1 MKKGNNGSKSK
12 LNSNSDI
19 LFNIINYTFLFFCFL
34 VVVFPLLNVVS
45 QSLSSPKAVAAG
57 RVWFWPVEPTLVA
70 YQKILGSR
78 QLLMGFYNSFIYT
91 FFGTMI
97 NVVLSVMAAYPLSRK
112 DFYGRQFI
120 ISIFVFT
127 MMFSGGMIP
136 TYLLIK
142 NLGFIDTRWAMIIP
156 NALTV
161 WNVMLARTFFQNTI
175 PVELY
180 EASELDGASDMDIIT
195 KVVIPLSAPILAV
208 LTLFYAVGHWNS
220 YFSGLLYLKS
230 QNLMPLQVVLRNL
243 MSSVDLIQNM
253 LGPISKEQA
262 EMLSLIEV
270 MKYAIIVFAS
280 IPVIMLYPV
289 VQKHFVKGVMI
300 GSIKG

>member
-1 MKKGNNGSKSK
+1 M
-12 LNSNSDI
+12 I
-19 LFNIINYTFLFFCFL
+19 VI
-34 VVVFPLLNVVS
+34 FPLMNVVS
-45 QSLSSPKAVAAG
+45 TSLSSPKAVAAG
-57 RVWFWPVEPTLVA
+57 KVWIWPVEPSLVA
-70 YQKILGSR
+70 YEKILGNK
-78 QLLMGFYNSFIYT
+78 QIWTGFYNSFFYT
-91 FFGTMI
+91 FFGTLI
-97 NVVLSVMAAYPLSRK
+97 NVILTIMAAYPLSRK
-112 DFYGRQFI
+112 DFFGRQAI

-142 NLGFIDTRWAMIIP
+142 DLGLINTRWAMIIP

-180 EASELDGASDMDIIT
+180 EASELDGASDTVIIT

-220 YFSGLLYLKS
+220 YFNALLYLKS
-230 QNLMPLQVVLRNL
+230 QELMPLQVVLRNF
-243 MSSVDLIQNM
+243 MSSVNLIQNM
-253 LGPISKEQA
+253 LGPITKEQA
-262 EMLSLIEV
+262 ELISLVDV

-280 IPVIMLYPV
+280 IPVIILYPF

>member
-1 MKKGNNGSKSK
+1 MKNSGKSIH
-12 LNSNSDI
+12 NSISDSV
-19 LFNIINYTFLFFCFL
+19 FKIINYTFLFICFMI
-34 VVVFPLLNVVS
+34 VIFPLMNVVS
-45 QSLSSPKAVAAG
+45 TSLSSPKAVAAG
-57 RVWFWPVEPTLVA
+57 KVWIWPVEPSLVA
-70 YQKILGSR
+70 YEKILGNK
-78 QLLMGFYNSFIYT
+78 QIWTGFYNSFFYT
-91 FFGTMI
+91 FFGTLI
-97 NVVLSVMAAYPLSRK
+97 NVILTIMAAYPLSRK
-112 DFYGRQFI
+112 DFFGRQAI

-142 NLGFIDTRWAMIIP
+142 DLGLINTRWAMIIP

-180 EASELDGASDMDIIT
+180 EASELDGASDTVIIT

-220 YFSGLLYLKS
+220 YFNALLYLKS
-230 QNLMPLQVVLRNL
+230 QELMPLQVVLRNF
-243 MSSVDLIQNM
+243 MSSVNLIQNM
-253 LGPISKEQA
+253 LGPITKEQA
-262 EMLSLIEV
+262 ELISLVDV

-280 IPVIMLYPV
+280 IPVIILYPF